1 MLNPSIPP
9 LPRRAAFP
17 HAGQFP
23 SLGRPKMGRKDVK
36 SKSMGR
42 TNPEAGVPPALVMQG
57 VLDPRDRL
65 LQLSH
70 SGGVMFKLL

>member
-1 MLNPSIPP
+1 
-9 LPRRAAFP
+9 
-17 HAGQFP
+17 
-23 SLGRPKMGRKDVK
+23 MGRKDVK

-70 SGGVMFKLL
+70 TGGVMFKLL